1 LKGIFFWSFSD
12 DSRVVLEELP
22 APDLSKLSKSAC
34 LKILQSRHPD
44 VPRLAKLYGRLHLQL
59 SSLSLLAQRPAHRQ
73 HNLIKL
79 KLALLSVLLS
89 SIAAF
94 FALRAD
100 QKERKSTEKK
110 FIAKISETERLWKQ
124 ISSIFID
131 ESAVDVKELANPE
144 IKANLALR
152 NLPVKPT
159 NTTLKRKLASK
170 SLAGRSDDSDTEIPP
185 SLFKK
190 SRTKA
195 KRANSDDNLSDFG
208 DPTALHPLDA
218 QEKSQNKKSLRFYAA
233 QIENKG
239 AKRRE
244 KYSGDTE
251 VFRERRNDRNER
263 QIEAARK
270 RGLPV
275 TTNEMIEISPSDEP
289 TVPVKKDDYYDVIAA
304 RTAHKKAHG
313 KEEYESSKAAARAF
327 LLGQTEEVD
336 ESGKR
341 LITRQIEKNKG
352 LMPHRS
358 KDVRNP
364 RVKKR
369 KKYEKKKIALKGRQQ
384 VYEIGDRRRGAY
396 GGEESGISK
405 NVVRG
410 LKLG

>member
-1 LKGIFFWSFSD
+1 LSD

-22 APDLSKLSKSAC
+22 AQDLSKLSKSAC
-34 LKILQSRHPD
+34 LKILKSRHPD
-44 VPRLAKLYGRLHLQL
+44 VPRLANLYGRLRPQL
-59 SSLSLLAQRPAHRQ
+59 SSLSLLAQNPAHRQ
-73 HNLIKL
+73 HNIIKL

-100 QKERKSTEKK
+100 QKERKHPEKK
-110 FIAKISETERLWKQ
+110 LIAKISEAERSWKE

-131 ESAVDVKELANPE
+131 ESGVYVKELNNSGIA
-144 IKANLALR
+144 ANLPLP
-152 NLPVKPT
+152 NPPVKAT
-159 NTTLKRKLASK
+159 NTALKRKLAPK
-170 SLAGRSDDSDTEIPP
+170 TLADGSDDSDTEIR
-185 SLFKK
+185 SNLIKK

-195 KRANSDDNLSDFG
+195 KHANSDENLSDFG
-208 DPTALHPLDA
+208 DLAALHPLDA
-218 QEKSQNKKSLRFYAA
+218 QDKSQNKKSLRFYTA
-233 QIENKG
+233 QIENNG

-275 TTNEMIEISPSDEP
+275 TTNEISDDEP
-289 TVPVKKDDYYDVIAA
+289 SILVKKDDYYDIIAA
-304 RTAHKKAHG
+304 RTAHKKAHVR
-313 KEEYESSKAAARAF
+313 EEYELSKAAARAF

-352 LMPHRS
+352 LMARRS

-369 KKYEKKKIALKGRQQ
+369 KKYEKKKIALKGQQ
-384 VYEIGDRRRGAY
+384 RIYEIGDRRRGAY

-405 NVVRG
+405 NVVKG
-410 LKLG
+410 VKLG